1 MPKYEVLINK
11 TITKLVIVE
20 TETAEKAL
28 EAARHLYANNIV
40 SFDGADIKSSYT
52 IELGN
57 DVYKDSVQEQFLEID
72 WEQIQENDYVYYRKK
87 DYFYKVVK
95 YPVGDTEMLL
105 MINLEHNDIKPM
117 QEFYENEFYELTF
130 YRKIK

>member
-11 TITKLVIVE
+11 TITKPVIIE
-20 TETAEKAL
+20 TDSAEKAR
-28 EAARHLYANNIV
+28 EAAKHLYANNIL
-40 SFDGADIKSSYT
+40 SFDGADIKNSYT

-57 DVYKDSVQEQFLEID
+57 GVNKNSAQEQFLEID

-87 DYFYKVVK
+87 DYFYKVIK

>member
-11 TITKLVIVE
+11 IITKPVVVE
-20 TETAEKAL
+20 TDSAEKAL
-28 EAARHLYANNIV
+28 EAAKNLYDNNII
-40 SFDGADIKSSYT
+40 SLDGADIKSSYT
-52 IELGN
+52 VELGTGVN
-57 DVYKDSVQEQFLEID
+57 KDSSQERFLEID
-72 WEQIQENDYVYYRKK
+72 WEQIHENDYVYYRKK

-117 QEFYENEFYELTF
+117 QDFYENEFYELKF

>member
-11 TITKLVIVE
+11 TITKTVIIE
-20 TETAEKAL
+20 TDSSEKAL
-28 EAARHLYANNIV
+28 EAAKHLYANNIV
-40 SFDGADIKSSYT
+40 SLDGTDIKSSYT
-52 IELGN
+52 VELGT

-95 YPVGDTEMLL
+95 YPVGDAEMLL

-117 QEFYENEFYELTF
+117 QEFYENEFYELKF

>member
-1 MPKYEVLINK
+1 MPKYKVLINK
-11 TITKLVIVE
+11 TITKPVIVE
-20 TETAEKAL
+20 TDSAEKAL
-28 EAARHLYANNIV
+28 EAAKHLYSN
-40 SFDGADIKSSYT
+40 DIISLAGPDVQNSYT
-52 IELGN
+52 IDLGN
-57 DVYKDSVQEQFLEID
+57 RLDENSVQEQFLEID

-105 MINLEHNDIKPM
+105 MINIEHNDIKPM

>member
-11 TITKLVIVE
+11 TITKPVVIE

-28 EAARHLYANNIV
+28 EAAKHLYANNII
-40 SFDGADIKSSYT
+40 SLDSSGIKSSYT
-52 IELGN
+52 VELGAGVN
-57 DVYKDSVQEQFLEID
+57 KDSAQEQFLEID

-95 YPVGDTEMLL
+95 YPVGDAETLL

-117 QEFYENEFYELTF
+117 QEFYENEFYELKF